1 MWVGEKIGN
10 FLRLEKYRARFY
22 LESRN
27 WHVLDLQWDAG
38 WGRQRRRRG
47 DVPLEGCASVVC
59 PQKRSI
65 NWKSLPIIRKFFVLF
80 WHHKDF
86 FFRFSD
92 IYIFFGSI
100 ITKQVQSV
108 GFCTPG
114 LHILFHKTKIH
125 QLKILFG
132 VHQHYAACLKNQY
145 MFNS

>member
-1 MWVGEKIGN
+1 MQDGGGRGGVAEMCPWKAVQVSFAPRNVPSIGN
-10 FLRLEKYRARFY
+10 LFQL
-22 LESRN
+22 LESSLYCFGTTRIFF
-27 WHVLDLQWDAG
+27 LDFQT
-38 WGRQRRRRG
+38 
-47 DVPLEGCASVVC
+47 ST
-59 PQKRSI
+59 
-65 NWKSLPIIRKFFVLF
+65 F
-80 WHHKDF
+80 
-86 FFRFSD
+86 
-92 IYIFFGSI
+92 FFGSI